1 MRNRDSNLKNGLIIF
16 VLLIAIFIVATSSP
30 NLNRN
35 LSRNFSNNLASIKSY
50 LTSKISN
57 NSNGNLVETYSEYH
71 SVVKKALDNY
81 ESNVTIAVKN
91 YDKSIINEEVFNK
104 ALEDN
109 PLGGTGFTCNM
120 TIGAL
125 GSSTTTVKFEFA
137 YPEPREVLLKK
148 AEEVK
153 GKVKEVVAELV
164 KPKMKDYEKEK
175 VLHDYLVSNCRYDER
190 YFTDNMPGESY
201 TAYGA
206 LIKGVAVCQGYAV
219 AMNLLLEEAG
229 IDSML
234 ITGEG
239 FYEETGENMSHAWN
253 LVKIGGEYYHL
264 DPTWND
270 PIIEDGT
277 EIVGYS
283 YFNVTDEQIGVNH
296 IWDKTKFPPA
306 TATEFVF
313 NNLNFVEKDSLGNDI
328 KVVKSFEEF
337 SNGLVADMIASKS
350 SVTYKI
356 LNFEADVDTIEK
368 YIRQADGQVPNGRQ
382 ITYGYW
388 EDEIL
393 RCGYVTVEFKNE

>member
-1 MRNRDSNLKNGLIIF
+1 MRNRDNNFKNGIIICA
-16 VLLIAIFIVATSSP
+16 LLLAIFIVATSSP
-30 NLNRN
+30 DLNRN
-35 LSRNFSNNLASIKSY
+35 FNNNVSNIKSY
-50 LTSKISN
+50 FTSKLSIKGGVN
-57 NSNGNLVETYSEYH
+57 NNGNLVETYGDYYDI
-71 SVVKKALDNY
+71 VKKTLDNY

-91 YDKSIINEEVFNK
+91 YDKNIINEEVFNK

-125 GSSTTTVKFEFA
+125 GNSTTTVKFEFE
-137 YPEPREVLLKK
+137 YPESREVLLKK
-148 AEEVK
+148 AAEVK
-153 GKVKEVVAELV
+153 AKVKSIVSEVV
-164 KPKMKDYEKEK
+164 KPDMKDYEKEK
-175 VLHDYLVSNCRYDER
+175 VLHDYLVSNCRYDDR

-219 AMNLLLEEAG
+219 AMNLLLEEVG
-229 IDSML
+229 IESML

-239 FYEETGENMSHAWN
+239 FYEKAGENMSHAWN
-253 LVKIGGEYYHL
+253 LVKIGGKYYHL

-277 EIVGYS
+277 EIVSYS
-283 YFNVTDEQIGVNH
+283 YFNVTDEQIAVNH

-306 TATEFVF
+306 TATEFAF
-313 NNLNFVEKDSLGNDI
+313 NNLNFVEKDINGNDI
-328 KVVKSFEEF
+328 KTVQSFEEF
-337 SNGLVADMIASKS
+337 SIELVEDMRALNS

-356 LNFEADVDTIEK
+356 LDFQSDVDTIEK
-368 YIRQADGQVPNGRQ
+368 YIRQADEQVPNGRQ
-382 ITYGYW
+382 ISYGYW

-393 RCGYVTVEFKNE
+393 KCGYVTVELKNE